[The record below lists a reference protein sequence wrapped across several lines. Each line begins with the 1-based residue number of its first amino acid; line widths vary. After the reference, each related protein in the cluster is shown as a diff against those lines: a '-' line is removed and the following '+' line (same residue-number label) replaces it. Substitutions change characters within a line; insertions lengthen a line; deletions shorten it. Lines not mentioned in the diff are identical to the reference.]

1 MSQTAQEIEAAIEAW
16 INEGWR
22 EAKESGDLFPDES
35 KYPTLV
41 TRYGPTEI
49 AGLDDLQYYLRYS
62 RPEGVVVTIP
72 GVDGEFEFVEQFGG
86 EGLGDVA
93 WFVLKIGDRYFRK
106 DGWHQSHHGT
116 EYDGDF
122 TEVHRVQVLRDE
134 WQDV

>member
-1 MSQTAQEIEAAIEAW
+1 MTQTAHEIEAAIEAW

-22 EAKESGDLFPDES
+22 VAKESGDPFPDES
-35 KYPTLV
+35 KYPTLPS
-41 TRYGPTEI
+41 RYGATEI
-49 AGLDDLQYYLRYS
+49 GSLTDLQYYLQYDK
-62 RPEGVVVTIP
+62 PKDFEVTIP
-72 GVDGEFEFVEQFGG
+72 GVDGAFEHEKQFGG
-86 EGLGDVA
+86 EGLGDAA

-122 TEVHRVQVLRDE
+122 TEVKSVQVLRNE